1 MEKLPEDIILQ
12 FVYNMEIKELK
23 QFCSQNK
30 TIKRICTS
38 NSKNIIVHILKR
50 KGYTKSI
57 DFFSQQ
63 PKLLRAFYKI
73 DPLLTINDLN
83 IVKAFDLRKNT
94 RIDDIYYLL
103 TKFLLLNQTTKT
115 KLFYDIIRK
124 YSDLELAKKLVID
137 QFNPIKKKHQKKFL
151 CYLKLYVI
159 LLFVEMK

>member
-30 TIKRICTS
+30 KIKRICAS

-83 IVKAFDLRKNT
+83 IVKAFGFAVSVHETYIEVLVGF
-94 RIDDIYYLL
+94 I
-103 TKFLLLNQTTKT
+103 
-115 KLFYDIIRK
+115 LFKINK
-124 YSDLELAKKLVID
+124 S
-137 QFNPIKKKHQKKFL
+137 
-151 CYLKLYVI
+151 
-159 LLFVEMK
+159 